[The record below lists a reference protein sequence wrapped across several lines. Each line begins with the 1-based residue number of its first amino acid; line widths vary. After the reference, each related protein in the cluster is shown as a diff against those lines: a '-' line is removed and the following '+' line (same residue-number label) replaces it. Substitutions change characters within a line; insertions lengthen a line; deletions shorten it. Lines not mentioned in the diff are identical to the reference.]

1 MRIAM
6 VIIIQQILP
15 AKTAMILNIFDRRGC
30 FAGTNNRAGA
40 SCVEKSMY
48 RYVSAQTDKN
58 IKRKQKI

>member
-6 VIIIQQILP
+6 VVIIQQILP
-15 AKTAMILNIFDRRGC
+15 AKTAMILNIFNRSSC
-30 FAGTNNRAGA
+30 FARTNNRAGA
-40 SCVEKSMY
+40 SCVEKSMH